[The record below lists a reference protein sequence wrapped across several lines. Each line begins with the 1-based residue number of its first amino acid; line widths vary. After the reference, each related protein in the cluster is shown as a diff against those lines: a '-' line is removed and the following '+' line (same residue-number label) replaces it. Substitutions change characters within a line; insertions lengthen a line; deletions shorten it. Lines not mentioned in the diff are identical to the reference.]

1 MVDAELQRGG
11 QVRQGFDV
19 VKMPLTLGSIDF
31 VLGLVVVLTRIG
43 LQTQWLHGDT
53 ESSWPCDVTFLSFS
67 KQSL

>member
-43 LQTQWLHGDT
+43 LQTQ
-53 ESSWPCDVTFLSFS
+53 
-67 KQSL
+67 